1 MQSTRVL
8 DDSKITEPTIPKAKD
23 IYIKVH
29 NATET
34 IHTDQTG
41 RFPAISS
48 KGNQY
53 IMILVEIDG
62 NFIDAEP
69 MKNKSEGLMIKA
81 YQELWARLTAS
92 GTATPIPISL
102 TMKPQ

>member
-1 MQSTRVL
+1 ML
-8 DDSKITEPTIPKAKD
+8 EDSETNLPNIPKVKD

-29 NATET
+29 NTT
-34 IHTDQTG
+34 KIIHTNQTG

-53 IMILVEIDG
+53 IMILVEVDG

-69 MKNKSEGLMIKA
+69 MKNQSEGSMIKHIKH
-81 YQELWARLTAS
+81 YGNNLLHLEQ
-92 GTATPIPISL
+92 
-102 TMKPQ
+102 